1 MVKMNYKHGGN
12 LRELAAEF
20 GLSESDICDFSAN
33 INPLGPP
40 DWLRP
45 VISRAVD
52 SVVNYPDPK
61 CKKLVKTIVDH
72 YNIAEEE
79 IIVANGSAEIIC
91 AIPRALGLKRA
102 VIPVPAY
109 SDYSAACELAG
120 KNVEKLDMV
129 ASKNLTLDFDALADC
144 LQGGE
149 LVFIANPN
157 NPTGL
162 SLEANKLRAFV
173 KKHDDTVFVI
183 DEAFIDFLK
192 EDQSLISD
200 RPANVIVLRSMTKF
214 YAIPGIRLGFA
225 IGSRELIGQ
234 IRKYIT
240 PWSVNAFAQEVG
252 KRALQDKQ
260 YAARTVEA
268 VALNR
273 QWLYKELSK
282 INGLYV
288 YPGQANFLLI
298 KITNAQMNAKLLA
311 DRLLETDAIAIRVC
325 DNFDGLDENYF
336 RVGVK
341 TQDDNK
347 RLVEAIRREL
357 KQPVKLLSTKKKPA
371 IMFQGCSSSAGKS
384 FLATALCRVLLQDGV
399 KVAPFKSQNMSLN
412 SFVTRD
418 GGEMGRAQVVQ
429 AQACKLDPDVRMNPV
444 LLKPNSDTGSQV
456 IVLGK
461 PVGNMRVAE
470 YTSYKSKLF
479 DTVKQTY
486 DSLCDENDVIVIE
499 GAGSPGEINLKAD
512 DIVNM
517 RMAQYAQSPV
527 LLTGDIDRG
536 GIFASFIGTMET
548 MQPWERE
555 LMAGFIINRFRGDA
569 SLLGPAID
577 YTLDYTSK
585 PVLGVVPYIT
595 QVSIP
600 EEDSVQF
607 KAGGF
612 KNNTSASDAVDVV
625 VIDLGHISN
634 FTDFDP
640 FAIEPDVNL
649 RVARTPQDIGTAD
662 ALIVPGSKNVIADLS
677 RLKNNGMAEAIKSA
691 AVNEKTEVVGICAG
705 FQMLGK
711 LIKDPH
717 NIESD
722 KGQIEGIGLLDVTTV
737 LAEEKTLQLA
747 VATHM
752 GSGLTTKGYE
762 IHHGQTEL
770 GNSEV
775 LIKRND
781 DQVIGVKSNS
791 GRIWGT
797 YLHGI
802 FDDDKFRR
810 WFIDRLRERKG
821 LDPLD
826 KVCAVY
832 DLEIAFDHL
841 ADVFR
846 ETVDM
851 NRIYELLDL

>member
-1 MVKMNYKHGGN
+1 MNYRHGGN
-12 LRELAAEF
+12 LRELATHA
-20 GLSESDICDFSAN
+20 GRKGVDICDFSAN

-40 DWLRP
+40 DWLRS
-45 VISRAVD
+45 VISRTVD
-52 SVVNYPDPK
+52 SVVNYPDPA
-61 CKKLVKTIVDH
+61 CKELIEVIARE
-72 YNIAEEE
+72 YGISAEE
-79 IIVANGSAEIIC
+79 IVIGSGTSEIIC
-91 AIPRALGLKRA
+91 VLPSALRPSRA
-102 VIPVPAY
+102 VIAVPSY
-109 SDYSAACELAG
+109 IDYSLSCQRATLSIEKVNMAVSADMELDWNIFQDRI
-120 KNVEKLDMV
+120 K
-129 ASKNLTLDFDALADC
+129 
-144 LQGGE
+144 GGE
-149 LVFIANPN
+149 IVFLANPN

-162 SLEANKLRAFV
+162 CIDTNRVRALAQ
-173 KKHDDTVFVI
+173 KRPDTIFVI
-183 DEAFIDFLK
+183 DEAFIDFI
-192 EDQSLISD
+192 DNADTLICQ
-200 RPANVIVLRSMTKF
+200 RPGNVIVLRSMTKF

-225 IGSRELIGQ
+225 VADEKIAKKLREFLA
-234 IRKYIT
+234 
-240 PWSVNAFAQEVG
+240 PWSVNSFAQTVG
-252 KRALQDKQ
+252 VKLLLDKG
-260 YAARTVEA
+260 YAAATIETVNK
-268 VALNR
+268 NR
-273 QWLYKELSK
+273 QWLYDELSK
-282 INGLYV
+282 VSGLYV
-288 YPGQANFLLI
+288 YPGRANFLMV
-298 KITNAQMNAKLLA
+298 KITNAQINARLLA
-311 DRLLETDAIAIRVC
+311 DRLLENDGIAIRLC

-336 RVGVK
+336 RIAVK
-341 TQDDNK
+341 TYDDNK
-347 RLVEAIRREL
+347 RLIEGITREL
-357 KQPVKLLSTKKKPA
+357 GQPVKLPASKKKPA
-371 IMFQGCSSSAGKS
+371 IMFQGCTSSAGKS

-470 YTSYKSKLF
+470 YTSYKLKLF

-499 GAGSPGEINLKAD
+499 GAGSPAEINLKAD

-555 LMAGFIINRFRGDA
+555 LMAGFIINRFRGDE
-569 SLLGPAID
+569 SLLGPALE
-577 YTLDYTSK
+577 YTLDHTSK

-595 QVSIP
+595 EVSIP

-612 KNNTSASDAVDVV
+612 KNNISTSDAVDIV

-640 FAIEPDVNL
+640 FVIEPDINL
-649 RVARTPQDIGTAD
+649 RVAKTPKDIGSPD
-662 ALIVPGSKNVIADLS
+662 ALIVPGSKNVIADLQ
-677 RLKNNGMAEAIKSA
+677 RLKNSGMAEAIKKA
-691 AVNEKTEVVGICAG
+691 ASNGKIEVVGICAG

-711 LIKDPH
+711 HIKDPYQ
-717 NIESD
+717 IESD
-722 KGQIEGIGLLDVTTV
+722 KARIEAMGLLNVTTV
-737 LAEEKTLQLA
+737 MALEKTLQLA
-747 VATHM
+747 TATHLS
-752 GSGLTTKGYE
+752 SGLITKGYE

-775 LIKRND
+775 LIKRSD
-781 DQVIGVKSNS
+781 GEIIGAESNA

-810 WFIDRLRERKG
+810 WFIDRLRVSKG
-821 LDPLD
+821 LEPLG
-826 KVCAVY
+826 KICAVY
-832 DLEIAFDHL
+832 DLEVAFDHL

-846 ETVDM
+846 DSVDM
-851 NRIYELLDL
+851 KRIYELLGL

>member
-1 MVKMNYKHGGN
+1 MNYKHGGN
-12 LRELAAEF
+12 LRDLADKI

-40 DWLRP
+40 AWLRP
-45 VISRAVD
+45 VISRAID
-52 SVVNYPDPK
+52 SVVNYPDPT
-61 CKKLVKTIVDH
+61 CKKLVKTIADH
-72 YNIAEEE
+72 FNVSHEDIL
-79 IIVANGSAEIIC
+79 VANGSAEIIS
-91 AIPRALGLKRA
+91 AIPQALSLTRA

-109 SDYSAACELAG
+109 NDYEAACELVG
-120 KNVEKLDMV
+120 MSIEKLDMTV
-129 ASKNLTLDFDALADC
+129 TEDITLDLDVLESS
-144 LQGGE
+144 LKGQE

-157 NPTGL
+157 NPTGV
-162 SLEANKLRAFV
+162 SLDTRNLREFV
-173 KKHDDTVFVI
+173 RKHNDTIFVV
-183 DEAFIDFLK
+183 DEAFIDFVV
-192 EDQSLISD
+192 DGQSLLSD

-214 YAIPGIRLGFA
+214 YAIPGLRLGFA
-225 IGSRELIGQ
+225 VGDEKLIEQ
-234 IRKYIT
+234 IRKYIA
-240 PWSVNAFAQEVG
+240 PWPVNSLAQEVG
-252 KRALQDKQ
+252 VRAIEDKQ
-260 YAARTVEA
+260 YATESIRIVSK
-268 VALNR
+268 NR
-273 QWLYKELSK
+273 QWFYRELSK

-288 YPGQANFLLI
+288 YPGQANFLLV
-298 KITNAQMNAKLLA
+298 KILNANKNASLLA
-311 DRLLETDAIAIRVC
+311 SRLLEKDGIAIRIC
-325 DNFDGLDENYF
+325 DNFEGLDENYF
-336 RVGVK
+336 RVAVK
-341 TQDDNK
+341 SQNDNQ
-347 RLVEAIRREL
+347 RLVEAISREL
-357 KQPVKLLSTKKKPA
+357 GQPVKLPTLKKRPA

-412 SFVTRD
+412 SFVTHD

-461 PVGNMRVAE
+461 PVGNMKVAE

-486 DSLCDENDVIVIE
+486 DSLCGENDVLVIE
-499 GAGSPGEINLKAD
+499 GAGSPAEINLKAD

-527 LLTGDIDRG
+527 LLAGDIDRG

-555 LMAGFIINRFRGDA
+555 LVAGFIVNRFRGDE
-569 SLLGPAID
+569 SLLGPALE

-612 KNNTSASDAVDVV
+612 KNNTSTSDVVDIV

-640 FAIEPDVNL
+640 FTNEPDVNL
-649 RVARTPQDIGTAD
+649 RVARTPQDIGLPD
-662 ALIVPGSKNVIADLS
+662 ALIVPGSKNVITDLL
-677 RLKNNGMAEAIKSA
+677 RLKNSGMAEAIKKA
-691 AVNEKTEVVGICAG
+691 ASNRKTEVVGICAG

-717 NIESD
+717 AIESD
-722 KGQIEGIGLLDVTTV
+722 KGQIDGIGLLDVTTV
-737 LAEEKTLQLA
+737 MALEKTLQLA
-747 VATHM
+747 TATHLS
-752 GSGLTTKGYE
+752 SGLTAKGYE
-762 IHHGQTEL
+762 IHHGQTKL

-781 DQVIGVKSNS
+781 GEIIGAKSNA
-791 GRIWGT
+791 GTIWGT

-802 FDDDKFRR
+802 FDDDNFRR
-810 WFIDRLRERKG
+810 WFIDGLRVRKS
-821 LDPLD
+821 LKPMN
-826 KVCAVY
+826 KICAVY
-832 DLEIAFDHL
+832 DLEVAFDHL

-846 ETVDM
+846 NTMDM
-851 NRIYELLDL
+851 KRIYELLGL

>member
-1 MVKMNYKHGGN
+1 MNYKHGGN
-12 LRELAAEF
+12 LRELADKI

-40 DWLRP
+40 DWLRS

-52 SVVNYPDPK
+52 SVVNYPDPN
-61 CKKLVKTIVDH
+61 CEKLVKAIADH
-72 YNIAEEE
+72 YNIGKEE
-79 IIVANGSAEIIC
+79 ILVANGSAEIIS
-91 AIPRALGLKRA
+91 AIPLALSLTRA

-109 SDYSAACELAG
+109 NDYEATCELAG
-120 KNVEKLDMV
+120 MSIEKLDMT
-129 ASKNLTLDFDALADC
+129 ASGNLTLDLGIMSNC
-144 LQGGE
+144 IKGGE

-162 SLEANKLRAFV
+162 TLDVSELREFAKKYNDTIFV
-173 KKHDDTVFVI
+173 V
-183 DEAFIDFLK
+183 DEAFIDFVV
-192 EDQSLISD
+192 DGQSLVSD
-200 RPANVIVLRSMTKF
+200 RPDNVIVLRSMTKF
-214 YAIPGIRLGFA
+214 YAIAGIRLGFA
-225 IGSRELIGQ
+225 VGPRELIGQ

-252 KRALQDKQ
+252 VRALEDKE
-260 YAARTVEA
+260 YIAKTVEI
-268 VALNR
+268 VTLNR
-273 QWLYKELSK
+273 QWLYKELSR

-288 YPGQANFLLI
+288 YPGQANFLLV
-298 KITNAQMNAKLLA
+298 KITKAQINAKLLA
-311 DRLLETDAIAIRVC
+311 GRLLEKDAIAIRVC

-336 RVGVK
+336 RVVVK
-341 TQDDNK
+341 SQNDNH
-347 RLVEAIRREL
+347 RLVEAISREL
-357 KQPVKLLSTKKKPA
+357 GQSVKVSTSKKKPA

-461 PVGNMRVAE
+461 PIGNMKVAE

-499 GAGSPGEINLKAD
+499 GAGSPAEINLKAD

-527 LLTGDIDRG
+527 LLAGDIDRG

-555 LMAGFIINRFRGDA
+555 LIAGFIVNRFRGDE
-569 SLLGPAID
+569 SLLGPALE
-577 YTLDYTSK
+577 YTLNYTSK
-585 PVLGVVPYIT
+585 PILGVVPYIT
-595 QVSIP
+595 DVNIP

-607 KAGGF
+607 KADGF
-612 KNNTSASDAVDVV
+612 KTNTSSADSIDIVV
-625 VIDLGHISN
+625 VDLGHISN

-640 FAIEPDVNL
+640 FAIEPDINL
-649 RVARTPQDIGTAD
+649 RVARSPQDIGSPD
-662 ALIVPGSKNVIADLS
+662 ALIVPGSKNVLADLL
-677 RLKNNGMAEAIKSA
+677 RLKNSGMADAIKNA
-691 AVNEKTEVVGICAG
+691 ASNESTEIIGICAG
-705 FQMLGK
+705 FQILGK

-717 NIESD
+717 AIESD
-722 KGQIEGIGLLDVTTV
+722 KGQIDGIGLLDVTTV
-737 LAEEKTLQLA
+737 MALEKTLQLA
-747 VATHM
+747 TATHLS
-752 GSGLTTKGYE
+752 SGLTTKGYE

-770 GNSEV
+770 GSCEI
-775 LIKRND
+775 LIKRSD
-781 DQVIGVKSNS
+781 DEIIGVKSNA

-802 FDDDKFRR
+802 FDDDNFRR
-810 WFIDRLRERKG
+810 WFIDRLRVRKG
-821 LDPLD
+821 LEPLD

-832 DLEIAFDHL
+832 DLEVAFDHL

-846 ETVDM
+846 DTVDM
-851 NRIYELLDL
+851 KRIYELLGL

>member
-1 MVKMNYKHGGN
+1 MNYKHGGN
-12 LRELAAEF
+12 LRELAGKI

-40 DWLRP
+40 DWLRS

-52 SVVNYPDPK
+52 SVVNYPDPN
-61 CKKLVKTIVDH
+61 CKKLVETIADH
-72 YNIAEEE
+72 YNIVKEE
-79 IIVANGSAEIIC
+79 ILVANGSAEIIG

-102 VIPVPAY
+102 IIPVPAY
-109 SDYSAACELAG
+109 SDYCTACELAG
-120 KNVEKLDMV
+120 MSVEKLDMA
-129 ASKNLTLDFDALADC
+129 ASEDLTLDFDALGDRIKS
-144 LQGGE
+144 QE
-149 LVFIANPN
+149 LVFITNPN

-162 SLEANKLRAFV
+162 SLEAKKLREFV

-183 DEAFIDFLK
+183 DEAFVDFLV
-192 EDQSLISD
+192 DGQSLISG

-214 YAIPGIRLGFA
+214 YAIAGIRLGFA
-225 IGSRELIGQ
+225 VGSEELIGQ
-234 IRKYIT
+234 VRKQIT
-240 PWSVNAFAQEVG
+240 PWSANVFAQEVG
-252 KRALQDKQ
+252 IRAIEDKQ
-260 YAARTVEA
+260 YAAESIEIVNR
-268 VALNR
+268 NR
-273 QWLYKELSK
+273 QWLYQELSK

-288 YPGQANFLLI
+288 YPGKANFLLA
-298 KITNAQMNAKLLA
+298 KTSNANINASVLA
-311 DRLLETDAIAIRVC
+311 SRLLEKDAIAIRVC
-325 DNFDGLDENYF
+325 DNFDGLDKNYF
-336 RVGVK
+336 RVAVK
-341 TQDDNK
+341 TQDENQ
-347 RLVEAIRREL
+347 RLVEAISREFGR
-357 KQPVKLLSTKKKPA
+357 PIKLPATKKKPA

-461 PVGNMRVAE
+461 PVGNMKVAE

-479 DTVKQTY
+479 DTVKQAY
-486 DSLCDENDVIVIE
+486 DSLCGENDVIVIE
-499 GAGSPGEINLKAD
+499 GAGSPAEINLKAD

-527 LLTGDIDRG
+527 LLAGDIDRG

-555 LMAGFIINRFRGDA
+555 LIAGFIINRFRGDA
-569 SLLGPAID
+569 SLLGPAIV
-577 YTLDYTSK
+577 YTLNYTSK

-612 KNNTSASDAVDVV
+612 KNNTSTSDAVDVV

-649 RVARTPQDIGTAD
+649 RVARTPQDIGTPD
-662 ALIVPGSKNVIADLS
+662 ALIVPGSKNVIADLL
-677 RLKNNGMAEAIKSA
+677 RLKNSGMAEAIKSA
-691 AVNEKTEVVGICAG
+691 ALNGRTEVVGICAG

-711 LIKDPH
+711 LIRDPH
-717 NIESD
+717 HIESD
-722 KGQIEGIGLLDVTTV
+722 KAQIEGMGLLDVTTV
-737 LAEEKTLQLA
+737 MAMKKTLQLA
-747 VATHM
+747 TATHLN
-752 GSGLTTKGYE
+752 SGLATKGYE

-770 GNSEV
+770 GNCEV
-775 LIKRND
+775 LIKRSD
-781 DQVIGVKSNS
+781 EEIIGVQSNA

-810 WFIDRLRERKG
+810 WFIDRLRVAKG
-821 LDPLD
+821 LKAMD
-826 KVCAVY
+826 KICAVY
-832 DLEIAFDHL
+832 DLEVAFDHL

-846 ETVDM
+846 DTVDM
-851 NRIYELLDL
+851 KRIYELLGL

>member
-12 LRELAAEF
+12 LRELADKI

-52 SVVNYPDPK
+52 SVVNYPDPY
-61 CKKLVKTIVDH
+61 CKKLVKAIANH

-79 IIVANGSAEIIC
+79 ILVANGSAEIIS
-91 AIPRALGLKRA
+91 AIPQALGLTRA

-109 SDYSAACELAG
+109 SDYEAACELAG
-120 KNVEKLDMV
+120 MSIEKLDMTT
-129 ASKNLTLDFDALADC
+129 SENLTLDLDVLENSIK
-144 LQGGE
+144 GRE

-162 SLEANKLRAFV
+162 SLDVNKLREFI
-173 KKHDDTVFVI
+173 KKHNDTVFAI

-192 EDQSLISD
+192 DGQSLISG
-200 RPANVIVLRSMTKF
+200 RLANVIVLRSMTKF
-214 YAIPGIRLGFA
+214 YAIAGIRLGFA
-225 IGSRELIGQ
+225 VGSEELIGQ

-240 PWSVNAFAQEVG
+240 PWSVNAFAQQVG
-252 KRALQDKQ
+252 IRAIQDKQ
-260 YAARTVEA
+260 YAAKTVEI
-268 VALNR
+268 VTLNR
-273 QWLYKELSK
+273 QWLYEELSK

-288 YPGQANFLLI
+288 YPGQANFLLV
-298 KITNAQMNAKLLA
+298 KIANAQINAKLLA
-311 DRLLETDAIAIRVC
+311 TRLLETDAIAIRVC

-336 RVGVK
+336 RVAVK
-341 TQDDNK
+341 SQDDNQ
-347 RLVEAIRREL
+347 RLVEAISREL
-357 KQPVKLLSTKKKPA
+357 GQLVKVPTLKKKPA

-461 PVGNMRVAE
+461 PVGNMKVAE

-479 DTVKQTY
+479 DTVKQAY

-499 GAGSPGEINLKAD
+499 GAGSPAEINLKAD

-527 LLTGDIDRG
+527 LLAGDIDRG

-548 MQPWERE
+548 MQPWERD
-555 LMAGFIINRFRGDA
+555 LIAGFIVNRFRGDE
-569 SLLGPAID
+569 SLLGPALE
-577 YTLDYTSK
+577 YTLNYTSK

-595 QVSIP
+595 EVSIP

-612 KNNTSASDAVDVV
+612 KNNISTSDAVDIV

-649 RVARTPQDIGTAD
+649 RVARKPQDIGTPD
-662 ALIVPGSKNVIADLS
+662 ALIVPGSKNVIADLL
-677 RLKNNGMAEAIKSA
+677 RLKNNGMAEAIKTA
-691 AVNEKTEVVGICAG
+691 ASNGKTEVVGICAG

-711 LIKDPH
+711 TIKDPH
-717 NIESD
+717 AIESD
-722 KGQIEGIGLLDVTTV
+722 KGQIDGIGLLDVTTV
-737 LAEEKTLQLA
+737 MAMEKTLQLA
-747 VATHM
+747 TATHL

-770 GNSEV
+770 GNSKV
-775 LIKRND
+775 LIKRSD
-781 DQVIGVKSNS
+781 GEIIGVQSTA
-791 GRIWGT
+791 GEIWGT

-810 WFIDRLRERKG
+810 WFIDKLRVSKG
-821 LDPLD
+821 LNAMD
-826 KVCAVY
+826 KICAVY
-832 DLEIAFDHL
+832 DLEVAFDHL

-846 ETVDM
+846 DTMDM
-851 NRIYELLDL
+851 KRIYELLGL

>member
-1 MVKMNYKHGGN
+1 MNYKHGGN
-12 LRELAAEF
+12 LRELAAKI

-40 DWLRP
+40 DWLRS

-52 SVVNYPDPK
+52 SVADYPDPN
-61 CKKLVKTIVDH
+61 CKKLVNTIADH
-72 YNIAEEE
+72 YNIAKEE
-79 IIVANGSAEIIC
+79 ILVANGSAEIIA

-102 VIPVPAY
+102 IIPVPAY
-109 SDYSAACELAG
+109 SDYAAACELAG
-120 KNVEKLDMV
+120 MTVEKLDMTV
-129 ASKNLTLDFDALADC
+129 SENLTLDLVALADC
-144 LQGGE
+144 LQGRE
-149 LVFIANPN
+149 IVFIANPN

-162 SLEANKLRAFV
+162 SLDTNKLREFA
-173 KKHDDTVFVI
+173 KKHNDTIFAL
-183 DEAFIDFLK
+183 DEAFIDFLA
-192 EDQSLISD
+192 DGQSLIYE
-200 RPANVIVLRSMTKF
+200 RPANIIVLRSMTKF
-214 YAIPGIRLGFA
+214 YAIAGIRLGFA
-225 IGSRELIGQ
+225 VGAEGLIAQ
-234 IRKYIT
+234 IRKHIT
-240 PWSVNAFAQEVG
+240 PWPVNIFAQQVG
-252 KRALQDKQ
+252 IRAIEDKR
-260 YAARTVEA
+260 YAVKTIETVTC
-268 VALNR
+268 NR
-273 QWLYKELSK
+273 QWLCKELSK
-282 INGLYV
+282 VSGLYV
-288 YPGQANFLLI
+288 YPGQANFLLV
-298 KITNAQMNAKLLA
+298 KITNAQINAKLLA
-311 DRLLETDAIAIRVC
+311 DRLLEKNAIAIRVC
-325 DNFDGLDENYF
+325 DNFDGLDGSYF
-336 RVGVK
+336 RVAVK
-341 TQDDNK
+341 THDDNK
-347 RLVEAIRREL
+347 RLVETIKREMN
-357 KQPVKLLSTKKKPA
+357 QPVKTSTSKKKPA

-479 DTVKQTY
+479 DTVKETY
-486 DSLCDENDVIVIE
+486 DSLCDENDVIVLE
-499 GAGSPGEINLKAD
+499 GAGSPAEINLKAD

-517 RMAQYAQSPV
+517 RMAQYARSPV

-536 GIFASFIGTMET
+536 GVFASFIGTMET
-548 MQPWERE
+548 MQPWERQ
-555 LMAGFIINRFRGDA
+555 LIAGFIVNRFRGDE
-569 SLLGPAID
+569 SLLGPALK

-607 KAGGF
+607 KADGF
-612 KNNTSASDAVDVV
+612 KTNTPSADSVDIVV
-625 VIDLGHISN
+625 VDLGHISN

-649 RVARTPQDIGTAD
+649 RVARTPQDIGSPD
-662 ALIVPGSKNVIADLS
+662 ALILPGSKNVIADLS
-677 RLKNNGMAEAIKSA
+677 RLKNNGMAETIKRTSA
-691 AVNEKTEVVGICAG
+691 NGKTEVIGICAG

-711 LIKDPH
+711 TIKDPH
-717 NIESD
+717 HIESGNGKID
-722 KGQIEGIGLLDVTTV
+722 GIALLDVTTV
-737 LAEEKTLQLA
+737 MALEKTLQLA
-747 VATHM
+747 AATHLT
-752 GSGLTTKGYE
+752 SGLTVKGYE
-762 IHHGQTEL
+762 IHHGQTEI
-770 GNSEV
+770 GNCEV
-775 LIKRND
+775 LIKRSDEEN
-781 DQVIGVKSNS
+781 IGVQSNA

-810 WFIDRLRERKG
+810 WFIDTLRVSKG
-821 LDPLD
+821 LEPLD

-832 DLEIAFDHL
+832 DLENAFDHL

-846 ETVDM
+846 KTVDM
-851 NRIYELLDL
+851 KRIYELLGL

>member
-1 MVKMNYKHGGN
+1 MNYKHGGN
-12 LRELAAEF
+12 LRELASKA

-40 DWLRP
+40 AWLRP

-61 CKKLVKTIVDH
+61 CKKLVKTIADH
-72 YNIAEEE
+72 LNVAHEE
-79 IIVANGSAEIIC
+79 ILVANGSAEIIS
-91 AIPRALGLKRA
+91 AIPQALGLTRA
-102 VIPVPAY
+102 IIPVPAY
-109 SDYSAACELAG
+109 NDYAVACELAG
-120 KNVEKLDMV
+120 MSVEKLDMT
-129 ASKNLTLDFDALADC
+129 ATEKITLDMDILGNR
-144 LQGGE
+144 LKGRE

-162 SLEANKLRAFV
+162 PIDTSKLREFT
-173 KKHDDTVFVI
+173 KKHKDTTFVV
-183 DEAFIDFLK
+183 DEAFIDFMVD
-192 EDQSLISD
+192 EQSLLFN
-200 RPANVIVLRSMTKF
+200 RPSNVIVLRSMTKF
-214 YAIPGIRLGFA
+214 YAIPGLRLGFA
-225 IGSRELIGQ
+225 VADKKIVEK
-234 IRKYIT
+234 IRKFIA
-240 PWSVNAFAQEVG
+240 PWPVNSFAQEVG
-252 KRALQDKQ
+252 VRAIEDMQ
-260 YAARTVEA
+260 YAAESVEL
-268 VALNR
+268 VSENR
-273 QWLYKELSK
+273 QWLYREISK

-298 KITNAQMNAKLLA
+298 KISNANINAPALA
-311 DRLLETDAIAIRVC
+311 NRLLEKDCISIRVC
-325 DNFDGLDENYF
+325 DNFERLDKSYF
-336 RVGVK
+336 RVAVK
-341 TQDDNK
+341 TQDDNQ
-347 RLVEAIRREL
+347 RLVEAIGREFG
-357 KQPVKLLSTKKKPA
+357 QSVKYSVSKKKPA

-384 FLATALCRVLLQDGV
+384 FLSTALCRVLLQDGV

-461 PVGNMRVAE
+461 PVGNMKVAE

-479 DTVKQTY
+479 DTVKETY
-486 DSLCDENDVIVIE
+486 DSLSHENDVIVLE
-499 GAGSPGEINLKAD
+499 GAGSPAEINLKAD

-527 LLTGDIDRG
+527 LLAGDIDRG

-555 LMAGFIINRFRGDA
+555 LMAGFIVNRFRGDE
-569 SLLGPAID
+569 SLLGPALE
-577 YTLDYTSK
+577 YTFNYTSK

-612 KNNTSASDAVDVV
+612 KNNTSASDAVDIV

-640 FAIEPDVNL
+640 FTNEPDVNL
-649 RVARTPQDIGTAD
+649 RVARSPQDIGSPD
-662 ALIVPGSKNVIADLS
+662 ALIVPGSKNVIADLL
-677 RLKNNGMAEAIKSA
+677 RLKNSGMADAIKNA
-691 AVNEKTEVVGICAG
+691 TINGKTEIIGICAG

-711 LIKDPH
+711 HIKDPH
-717 NIESD
+717 CIESD
-722 KGQIEGIGLLDVTTV
+722 NGQIDGIGLLDVTTV
-737 LAEEKTLQLA
+737 MAIEKTLQLA
-747 VATHM
+747 SATHLN
-752 GSGLTTKGYE
+752 SDLTVKGYE
-762 IHHGQTEL
+762 IHHGQTKL

-775 LIKRND
+775 LIKRSD
-781 DQVIGVKSNS
+781 DEIIGVKSNA

-802 FDDDKFRR
+802 FDDDEFRR
-810 WFIDRLRERKG
+810 WFIDGLRTSKG
-821 LDPLD
+821 LKPMN
-826 KVCAVY
+826 KICAVY

-846 ETVDM
+846 KTMDM
-851 NRIYELLDL
+851 KRIYELLRL